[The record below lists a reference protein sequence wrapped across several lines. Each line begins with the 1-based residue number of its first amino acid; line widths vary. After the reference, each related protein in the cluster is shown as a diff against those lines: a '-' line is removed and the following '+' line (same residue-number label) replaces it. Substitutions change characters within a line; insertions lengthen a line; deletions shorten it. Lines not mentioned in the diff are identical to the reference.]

1 MLVHLLQRAALVAVL
16 GAPAVAQTDLSFNI
30 NQPQSNFTWSGTSSF
45 GAIVGNPSNAFQ
57 LAGTSGLR
65 IYPLANDAIAS
76 ADFPGTGDAAV
87 VPNIRGKINNPIP
100 FLPPL
105 ATLAIDNLHLKIT
118 APQFAVA
125 ANGAFTAT
133 VTMTYLSGTMTTVA
147 AGQTTVSDLTGQQS
161 APTPQNG
168 TLTQVGSTLNLVMP
182 VNTTFPFADPTS
194 GVSGSITINGTVRGS
209 WSVPTTSTYCTA
221 KVNSL
226 GCSPA
231 IAGLGV
237 PSTSAPSGF
246 IVSCS
251 QVLPNRSGQMF
262 YGRGQ
267 NSAPFQGGFICV
279 QSPLRRTPLQVAS
292 NGTGCGGTYAFD
304 FNVWMASGVDP
315 SLVAGSNVFACWWM
329 RDPGASFNTGVSNA
343 MTFTICP

>member
-1 MLVHLLQRAALVAVL
+1 VGDVCALATGLEQDCDNNGV
-16 GAPAVAQTDLSFNI
+16 PDSC
-30 NQPQSNFTWSGTSSF
+30 QPDCNLNGRVDACDILMGTSLDLNADSIPDDCQI
-45 GAIVGNPSNAFQ
+45 ACPSIQ
-57 LAGTSGLR
+57 
-65 IYPLANDAIAS
+65 
-76 ADFPGTGDAAV
+76 
-87 VPNIRGKINNPIP
+87 
-100 FLPPL
+100 
-105 ATLAIDNLHLKIT
+105 
-118 APQFAVA
+118 
-125 ANGAFTAT
+125 
-133 VTMTYLSGTMTTVA
+133 
-147 AGQTTVSDLTGQQS
+147 
-161 APTPQNG
+161 
-168 TLTQVGSTLNLVMP
+168 
-182 VNTTFPFADPTS
+182 
-194 GVSGSITINGTVRGS
+194 
-209 WSVPTTSTYCTA
+209 TYCTA